1 MGTALTLLPALVGF
15 VIIFFPARRWG
26 LRSFRQWLDE
36 CGLGSIPIGVIGVS
50 VCAVVLAV
58 VGLVSVLVPI
68 PVVAPIAGAAGV
80 AVPFAVL
87 DSARSRRRRNATAAW
102 PSVIDAIRMALR
114 AGLPAHEALNT
125 AHAHVP
131 AQWKL
136 AWAESTANAAAGTP
150 MSVVL
155 RDLQRDLADPVG
167 DRLCETIETSL
178 DVGGTELPLVLDE
191 LARSVRAEQLI
202 RQEAVSRQSWVK
214 HAARLGSA
222 APWVVLVMLATRP
235 DAREA
240 FSSAAGASLLVAC
253 AGATVVAFVVMS
265 ALGKLPESKR
275 WAVDA

>member
-1 MGTALTLLPALVGF
+1 VGAALILLPALVGF

-26 LRSFRQWLDE
+26 LRSFRHWLDE
-36 CGLGSIPIGVIGVS
+36 CGLGSISFGVIGVS
-50 VCAVVLAV
+50 VCAVVLVV

-68 PVVAPIAGAAGV
+68 PVVAPIAGVAGV

-114 AGLPAHEALNT
+114 AGLPVHEALNT

-155 RDLQRDLADPVG
+155 RDLQRNLADPVG
-167 DRLCETIETSL
+167 DRLCETIDTSL

-202 RQEAVSRQSWVK
+202 RREAVSRQSWVK

-253 AGATVVAFVVMS
+253 AGATVVAFVAMS
-265 ALGKLPESKR
+265 AVGKLPESKR
-275 WAVDA
+275 WAGDA